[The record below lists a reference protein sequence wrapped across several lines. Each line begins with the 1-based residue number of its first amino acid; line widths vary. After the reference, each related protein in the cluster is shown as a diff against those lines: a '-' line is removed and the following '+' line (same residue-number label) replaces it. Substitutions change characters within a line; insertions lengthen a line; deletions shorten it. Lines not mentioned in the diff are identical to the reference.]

1 MENSFLMFFD
11 LIAIGCGVY
20 MLYTWYKLKLA
31 GRLFPNALLIPKDKS
46 PKSCA
51 DPEGYI
57 RYILPKTLI
66 TGILITLLGIVRLV
80 NEYAQFFGLVV
91 SEIVIC
97 LDLDVIAWYGVCYS
111 KSVKLYW

>member
-57 RYILPKTLI
+57 RYIQPRTLI
-66 TGILITLLGIVRLV
+66 TGIFITVFGIINMV
-80 NEYAQFFGLVV
+80 NEYAQFYGLIGSEILVGVNLVV
-91 SEIVIC
+91 II
-97 LDLDVIAWYGVCYS
+97 WYGVCYS
-111 KSVKLYW
+111 KAVKLYW